1 MANIICY
8 DAGFVHLGY
17 MVARLPTSA
26 DLKPIPIDLGMSAAE
41 LPTKKAM
48 ILALAT
54 KSVTDKNIRR
64 ILLQV
69 DTVKRLHKQYK
80 PVGYF
85 IEMPHG
91 GAKGALAIRGMSFAT
106 AYLAT
111 ALYLLAPRVART
123 VFLPNQVKAA
133 VTGNRNAS
141 KLDIAR
147 AVIEYWPEI
156 NDWPGFKVIEKRKIR
171 KGEKIV
177 EQDKAIAHD
186 ATDAGAVCIT
196 ATRHDSYMRLFYGKG
211 AERWRNDLDL

>member
-17 MVARLPTSA
+17 VVAELPESP
-26 DLKPIPIDLGMSAAE
+26 DLKPRLIHLGTSHAE
-41 LPTKKAM
+41 LPKKSER
-48 ILALAT
+48 ALRN
-54 KSVTDKNIRR
+54 KSVTYKNVHR
-64 ILLQV
+64 ILKQV
-69 DTVKRLHKQYK
+69 DAVKRLHRQYK

-111 ALYLLAPRVART
+111 AIHLLAPKVCCT
-123 VFLPNQVKAA
+123 IFLPNQVKKV
-133 VTGNRNAS
+133 VTGDRNAS

-147 AVIEYWPEI
+147 AVMAYWPEI
-156 NDWPGFKVIEKRKIR
+156 GAADWPGFKVIAKKKVK
-171 KGEKIV
+171 KGKKIV
-177 EQDKAIAHD
+177 VEDKAIAHD

-196 ATRHDSYMRLFYGKG
+196 ATKHDSYMSLFYGEG
-211 AERWRNDLDL
+211 NQCLNDLDL

>member
-17 MVARLPTSA
+17 MVAELPESP
-26 DLKPIPIDLGMSAAE
+26 DERPRPIHLGVSAAE
-41 LPTKKAM
+41 IPTRKEERRLFKR
-48 ILALAT
+48 LT
-54 KSVTDKNIRR
+54 VTQQNIRR
-64 ILLQV
+64 ILTQV
-69 DTVKRLHKQYK
+69 NTVKRLHRKYK

-111 ALYLLAPRVART
+111 SIHLLAPKACCT
-123 VFLPNQVKAA
+123 VFLPNQVKKA
-133 VTGNRNAS
+133 VTGDRNAS

-147 AVIEYWPEI
+147 AVIDYWPEI
-156 NDWPGFKVIEKRKIR
+156 GEWPGFKVIAKRKTK
-171 KGEKIV
+171 KGKKVV

-196 ATRHDSYMRLFYGKG
+196 AMRHDSYLELFYGKDNG
-211 AERWRNDLDL
+211 CLNDLTL